1 MILTN
6 EQLRKLQLKE
16 TEILKEIDRLCRK
29 HKIYYSLMYGTL
41 IGAIRHKGF
50 IPWDDDIDILM
61 TRDNFDKF
69 LSVLNELDDKFFYID
84 SYTNKHYGLRF
95 GKVMMKNTIMQEK
108 ITSKKVPCGIFI
120 DIFVVEKT
128 SLDEKKQIKQFNDY
142 WTLRRICLRRSHYIT
157 KNNPISRFIFN
168 LMGCLFK
175 LIPYRYLTK
184 KDKEIKSRFN
194 TLEDY
199 KWINLELTE
208 KDFSLAIIEKDVFIE
223 YIDVDFEGNKFMV
236 IKDYDKILIP
246 TYGDYMQ
253 LPSEED
259 RNPHHYVEN
268 IDFGETK

>member
-41 IGAIRHKGF
+41 IGALRHKGF

-69 LSVLNELDDKFFYID
+69 LNVLNELDDKFFYID

-157 KNNPISRFIFN
+157 KNNPISRFF
-168 LMGCLFK
+168 FK
-175 LIPYRYLTK
+175 LFEKLRKETNAKISFDINYRDDIFSSPK
-184 KDKEIKSRFN
+184 EAKEIFLSVCAMTTEISRDSSGCF
-194 TLEDY
+194 
-199 KWINLELTE
+199 
-208 KDFSLAIIEKDVFIE
+208 
-223 YIDVDFEGNKFMV
+223 
-236 IKDYDKILIP
+236 
-246 TYGDYMQ
+246 
-253 LPSEED
+253 
-259 RNPHHYVEN
+259 
-268 IDFGETK
+268 